1 MVSIVLVLCSI
12 GIICMS
18 GFPAYFFS
26 SHSAKGQIVSSAL
39 MLLGAG
45 IGVAGVILSVKSGVI
60 AQYSHNWFLPWG
72 SFRICM
78 DPLSC
83 VFLVPVFIVPSMG
96 TIYSVSYWSQRL
108 HPDNGKRLGV
118 FYGLLAGGM
127 ALVVIAQDALL
138 FIIAWEIMALA
149 AFFASTAEDHNQQVR
164 QAGWIYIVATH
175 AGTLCLLAMFAL
187 WKSSTGSFTL
197 VNSSMISRHA
207 CDVLF
212 VLAVIGFGFK
222 AGIIPFHIWLPGAH
236 ANAPSHVSAVMSG
249 VMLKMGVYGI
259 VRMTSLLPHIQLWW
273 GGSLLIAGAIT
284 GIAGIAIAIGQQ
296 DIKRMLAYS
305 SIENIG
311 IIMLGIGLALTG
323 CYYGRS
329 DIVML
334 GLCGSLLHVW
344 NHSLF
349 KSLLFL
355 NAGAIIHAVQTRD
368 LEQMGGL
375 GKRMPKTA
383 TLFLVGAIAIC
394 ALPPLNGFVSEWLLY
409 TGFFKYLQVDT
420 GKSFSAVP
428 LGAVALATIG
438 PLAIACFVKAFGTIF
453 LGNCRS
459 ENASKVHEAE
469 GSLIF
474 PMVVLAAGCLFIG
487 LIPVLSLDLIVNAVN
502 EWTPAAIKDVS
513 VNQVDSLRWIGY
525 LGSGLLILIGFTV
538 LLFRKKL
545 FGNNE
550 RTRGTWDCGY
560 AQPTSRMQYSSSSF
574 GDTIIRLFRWFV
586 VPSEHDPKISGL
598 FPKRSSFKSV
608 VPDVVLDKL
617 VVPVFKLAGHYL
629 PMVRV
634 FQKGQV
640 HLYVLYILVTV
651 IVLLI
656 IGR

>member
-1 MVSIVLVLCSI
+1 MNSIVLVICAA
-12 GIICMS
+12 IIVCTS
-18 GFPAYFFS
+18 GFPAYLFS
-26 SHSAKGQIVSSAL
+26 TRSTKGQVISSS
-39 MLLGAG
+39 LLLVGAG
-45 IGVAGVILSVKSGVI
+45 IGISGVILSIMSGVTI
-60 AQYSHNWFLPWG
+60 QFNHEWFLPWG
-72 SFRICM
+72 SFRVCI

-83 VFLVPVFIVPSMG
+83 VFLLPVFIVPSMG
-96 TIYSVSYWSQRL
+96 AFYSLSYWSQRL
-108 HPDNGKRLGV
+108 HPENGKRLGV

-127 ALVVIAQDALL
+127 ALVVVAQDAVL

-149 AFFASTAEDHNQQVR
+149 AFFASTAEDHNPQVR
-164 QAGWIYIVATH
+164 QAGWVYIVATH
-175 AGTLCLLAMFAL
+175 IGTLCLLAMFVL
-187 WKSSTGSFTL
+187 WKSATGSFAL
-197 VNSSMISRHA
+197 VNSSLSNRSI
-207 CDVLF
+207 CDILF

-222 AGIIPFHIWLPGAH
+222 AGIIPFHVWLPGAH

-259 VRMTSLLPHIQLWW
+259 IRITSLLPHVQLWW
-273 GGSLLIAGAIT
+273 GGSLLIAGAVA

-323 CYYGRS
+323 RYYERS
-329 DIVML
+329 DIVMF

-355 NAGAIIHAVQTRD
+355 NAGAIIHAVHTRD

-394 ALPPLNGFVSEWLLY
+394 ALPPLNGFVSEWLMY

-459 ENASKVHEAE
+459 ENASLAHDADRL
-469 GSLIF
+469 LIL
-474 PMVVLAAGCLFIG
+474 PMIVLAAGCILIG
-487 LIPVLSLDLIVNAVN
+487 LIPVLSLDLIVSAVN
-502 EWTPAAIKDVS
+502 VWTPHINKVDS
-513 VNQVDSLRWIGY
+513 VNVPRSLQWISY
-525 LGSGLLILIGFTV
+525 LGSGLVILIT
-538 LLFRKKL
+538 LTMLAFRKKL
-545 FGNNE
+545 FTKRENSP
-550 RTRGTWDCGY
+550 GTWDCGY

-574 GDTIIRLFRWFV
+574 GDTIVKLFRCIL
-586 VPSEHDPKISGL
+586 VPAEHDPKISGI
-598 FPKRSSFKSV
+598 FARKSSFKSM
-608 VPDVVLDKL
+608 VPDVVLDKMVL
-617 VVPVFKLAGHYL
+617 PVFKLAGNYL

-634 FQKGQV
+634 FQRGQI
-640 HLYVLYILVTV
+640 HLYVLYVLVTV

>member
-1 MVSIVLVLCSI
+1 MISIVLVLCSI
-12 GIICMS
+12 IILCMS
-18 GFPAYFFS
+18 GFPAYLFAI
-26 SHSAKGQIVSSAL
+26 HSTKGQVVSSAL
-39 MLLGAG
+39 MLIGAG
-45 IGVAGVILSVKSGVI
+45 IGISGVILSIQSGVI
-60 AQYSHNWFLPWG
+60 VYYNHEWFLPWG
-72 SFRICM
+72 SFRICI

-83 VFLVPVFIVPSMG
+83 VFLLPVFIVPSVG
-96 TIYSVSYWSQRL
+96 TLYSLSYWSQRL
-108 HPDNGKRLGV
+108 HPENGKRLGA

-127 ALVVIAQDALL
+127 ALVVVAQDAAL

-164 QAGWIYIVATH
+164 QAGWVYIVATH
-175 AGTLCLLAMFAL
+175 IGTLCLFAMFAL
-187 WKSSTGSFTL
+187 WKSSTGSFAL
-197 VNSSMISRHA
+197 VNSPFLSRHG

-222 AGIIPFHIWLPGAH
+222 AGIIPFHVWLPGAH

-259 VRMTSLLPHIQLWW
+259 IRMTSLLPHVQLWW
-273 GGSLLIAGAIT
+273 GGSLLVVGAIT

-311 IIMLGIGLALTG
+311 IIMLGLGLALTG
-323 CYYGRS
+323 RYYGRN

-355 NAGAIIHAVQTRD
+355 NAGAIIHAVHTRD

-383 TLFLVGAIAIC
+383 FLFLVGAIAIC
-394 ALPPLNGFVSEWLLY
+394 ALPPLNGFVSEWLMY
-409 TGFFKYLQVDT
+409 TGFFNYLQVDT
-420 GKSFSAVP
+420 EKTFSTVP

-438 PLAIACFVKAFGTIF
+438 PMAIACFVKAFGTIF

-459 ENASKVHEAE
+459 ENASQAHEAD
-469 GSLIF
+469 GSLIL

-487 LIPVLSLDLIVNAVN
+487 LIPVLSLDLIVSAVN
-502 EWTPAAIKDVS
+502 VWTPQNTLVSS
-513 VNQVDSLRWIGY
+513 VNAAESLQWISY
-525 LGSGLLILIGFTV
+525 LGSGLLMLIGFTAV
-538 LLFRKKL
+538 VFRKKL
-545 FGNNE
+545 FTKKE
-550 RTRGTWDCGY
+550 SALGTWDCGY
-560 AQPTSRMQYSSSSF
+560 ALPTSRMQYSSSSF
-574 GDTIIRLFRWFV
+574 GDTIVKLFRWIV
-586 VPSEHDPKISGL
+586 VPSDHDPKISGL
-598 FPKRSSFKSV
+598 FPRKSAFKSV
-608 VPDVVLDKL
+608 VPDVILDRL
-617 VVPVFKLAGHYL
+617 VVPVFKLAGYYL

-634 FQKGQV
+634 FQRGQV

>member
-1 MVSIVLVLCSI
+1 
-12 GIICMS
+12 
-18 GFPAYFFS
+18 
-26 SHSAKGQIVSSAL
+26 
-39 MLLGAG
+39 
-45 IGVAGVILSVKSGVI
+45 
-60 AQYSHNWFLPWG
+60 
-72 SFRICM
+72 
-78 DPLSC
+78 
-83 VFLVPVFIVPSMG
+83 
-96 TIYSVSYWSQRL
+96 
-108 HPDNGKRLGV
+108 
-118 FYGLLAGGM
+118 
-127 ALVVIAQDALL
+127 
-138 FIIAWEIMALA
+138 
-149 AFFASTAEDHNQQVR
+149 
-164 QAGWIYIVATH
+164 
-175 AGTLCLLAMFAL
+175 
-187 WKSSTGSFTL
+187 
-197 VNSSMISRHA
+197 
-207 CDVLF
+207 DVLF

-222 AGIIPFHIWLPGAH
+222 AGIIPFHVWLPGAH

-259 VRMTSLLPHIQLWW
+259 IRMTSLLPHVQLWW
-273 GGSLLIAGAIT
+273 GGLLLIAGAIT

-323 CYYGRS
+323 RYYGRS
-329 DIVML
+329 DIVLL

-355 NAGAIIHAVQTRD
+355 NAGAIIHAVHSRD

-383 TLFLVGAIAIC
+383 ALFLVGAIAIC
-394 ALPPLNGFVSEWLLY
+394 ALPPLNGFVSEWLMY

-459 ENASKVHEAE
+459 ENASQAHDADV
-469 GSLIF
+469 SLIM
-474 PMVVLAAGCLFIG
+474 PMIVLAAGCLFIG
-487 LIPVLSLDLIVNAVN
+487 LIPVLSLDLIVSAVN
-502 EWTPAAIKDVS
+502 VWAPQTIQVVS
-513 VNQVDSLRWIGY
+513 VNAAESLTWISY
-525 LGSGLLILIGFTV
+525 LGFGLMVLTGFS
-538 LLFRKKL
+538 LLVFRKRMFTKRD
-545 FGNNE
+545 NSP
-550 RTRGTWDCGY
+550 GTWDCGY
-560 AQPTSRMQYSSSSF
+560 AQPTSRMQYSCSSF
-574 GDTIIRLFRWFV
+574 GDTIVRLFRWIVFPV
-586 VPSEHDPKISGL
+586 EHDQKISGL
-598 FPKRSSFKSV
+598 FPRKSVFKSV
-608 VPDVVLDKL
+608 VPDVVLDRL

-634 FQKGQV
+634 FQRGQV
-640 HLYVLYILVTV
+640 HLYVLYVLVTV

>member
-1 MVSIVLVLCSI
+1 MISIVLVMCSI
-12 GIICMS
+12 LILCAS

-26 SHSAKGQIVSSAL
+26 IRSTTGQAVSSAL
-39 MLLGAG
+39 MLIGAG
-45 IGVAGVILSVKSGVI
+45 IGISGVILSIMSGVNV
-60 AQYSHNWFLPWG
+60 QYNHEWFLPWG
-72 SFRICM
+72 SFRVCI
-78 DPLSC
+78 DPLTC
-83 VFLVPVFIVPSMG
+83 VFLLPVFIVPSMG
-96 TIYSVSYWSQRL
+96 TIYSLSYWSQRL
-108 HPDNGKRLGV
+108 HPENGKRLGV

-127 ALVVIAQDALL
+127 ALVVVAQDAVL
-138 FIIAWEIMALA
+138 FVIAWEIMALA
-149 AFFASTAEDHNQQVR
+149 AFFASTAEDHIQQVR

-175 AGTLCLLAMFAL
+175 IGTLCLFAMFAL
-187 WKSSTGSFTL
+187 WKSSTGSFAL
-197 VNSSMISRHA
+197 VNSPLLSRYG
-207 CDVLF
+207 CDALF

-222 AGIIPFHIWLPGAH
+222 AGIIPFHVWLPGAH

-259 VRMTSLLPHIQLWW
+259 VRMTSLLPHVQLWW
-273 GGSLLIAGAIT
+273 GGSLLIAGAVT

-323 CYYGRS
+323 RYYGRS

-355 NAGAIIHAVQTRD
+355 NAGAIIHAVHTRD

-383 TLFLVGAIAIC
+383 TLFLIGAIAIC
-394 ALPPLNGFVSEWLLY
+394 ALPPLNGFVSEWLMY

-459 ENASKVHEAE
+459 ENASQAHEAD
-469 GSLIF
+469 GSLIL
-474 PMVVLAAGCLFIG
+474 PMVVLASGCLLIG
-487 LIPVLSLDLIVNAVN
+487 LIPFLSLDLIVRAVN
-502 EWTPAAIKDVS
+502 VWTPQTIHAVS
-513 VNQVDSLRWIGY
+513 VNATGSLQWISY
-525 LGSGLLILIGFTV
+525 LGSGLIILIGMTMFA
-538 LLFRKKL
+538 FRKKL
-545 FGNNE
+545 FAKKENSP
-550 RTRGTWDCGY
+550 GTWDCGY
-560 AQPTSRMQYSSSSF
+560 AQPTSRMQYSGSSF
-574 GDTIIRLFRWFV
+574 GDTVVRVFRWIV
-586 VPSEHDPKISGL
+586 VPTEHDPKINGL
-598 FPKRSSFKSV
+598 FPRKSAFKSV
-608 VPDVVLDKL
+608 VPDVVLDRL

-634 FQKGQV
+634 FQRGQV
-640 HLYVLYILVTV
+640 HLYVLYVLVTV

>member
-1 MVSIVLVLCSI
+1 MLV
-12 GIICMS
+12 
-18 GFPAYFFS
+18 
-26 SHSAKGQIVSSAL
+26 
-39 MLLGAG
+39 GAG
-45 IGVAGVILSVKSGVI
+45 VGIAGVILSITSGVV
-60 AQYSHNWFLPWG
+60 AYYNHEWFLPWG
-72 SFRICM
+72 SFRVCI

-83 VFLVPVFIVPSMG
+83 VFLIPVFIVPSMG
-96 TIYSVSYWSQRL
+96 TIYSLSYWSQRL
-108 HPDNGKRLGV
+108 HPENGKRLGV

-127 ALVVIAQDALL
+127 ALVVVAQDAVL

-149 AFFASTAEDHNQQVR
+149 AFFASTAEDDNQQVR

-175 AGTLCLLAMFAL
+175 VGTLCLFAMFAL
-187 WKSSTGSFTL
+187 WKSSTGSFAL
-197 VNSSMISRHA
+197 VNSSLLTRHG

-222 AGIIPFHIWLPGAH
+222 AGIIPFHVWLPGAH

-259 VRMTSLLPHIQLWW
+259 VRMTSLLPHVQLWW
-273 GGSLLIAGAIT
+273 GGSLLIVGALT

-323 CYYGRS
+323 RYYGRS

-355 NAGAIIHAVQTRD
+355 NAGAIIHAVHTRD

-394 ALPPLNGFVSEWLLY
+394 ALPPLNGFVSEWLMY

-453 LGNCRS
+453 LANCRS
-459 ENASKVHEAE
+459 ENASKAHEADV
-469 GSLIF
+469 SLIV
-474 PMVVLAAGCLFIG
+474 PMVILAAGCLLVG
-487 LIPVLSLDLIVNAVN
+487 LIPVLSIGLMARAVN
-502 EWTPAAIKDVS
+502 VWTPQTIQVVS
-513 VNQVDSLRWIGY
+513 ANVVNSLQWISY
-525 LGSGLLILIGFTV
+525 LGSGLLVLIGFTM
-538 LLFRKKL
+538 LAFRKNMFTKKENTL
-545 FGNNE
+545 
-550 RTRGTWDCGY
+550 GTWDCGY
-560 AQPTSRMQYSSSSF
+560 AHPTSRMQYSSSSF
-574 GDTIIRLFRWFV
+574 GDTIVRLFRWIVFPV
-586 VPSEHDPKISGL
+586 EHDPKISGL
-598 FPKRSSFKSV
+598 FPRKSSFKSV
-608 VPDVVLDKL
+608 VPDMVLDRL

-634 FQKGQV
+634 FQRGQV